1 MDLKLDTV
9 VNMIWSIMGAERERE
24 SDMDGVKF
32 MLQWLEFVHNQ
43 WEAKHKQRWS
53 KTRAQTET
61 IKKDEG
67 LNGLY
72 KELNWFLT

>member
-43 WEAKHKQRWS
+43 WEAKHK
-53 KTRAQTET
+53 
-61 IKKDEG
+61 
-67 LNGLY
+67 
-72 KELNWFLT
+72 